1 MKKPSIIIFN
11 FINPFKKGLFI
22 SIDLNL
28 TGRNFGSYYFL
39 IQMIFFHI
47 MIDFEALYLMFRK
60 MYKYGF

>member
-39 IQMIFFHI
+39 FELIFFHF

-60 MYKYGF
+60 IYKYGF

>member
-28 TGRNFGSYYFL
+28 TGMNFGSYYFL
-39 IQMIFFHI
+39 IQLIFFNF

-60 MYKYGF
+60 IYKYGF